1 MAISNVSTERSIR
14 LLRKRWAQSGVHLA
28 SAQYMPSTARDL
40 MNPDPITMGYDM
52 PLLQAQHLFVMLQIS
67 GAPVVD
73 ARDRVV
79 GVISSSDLLRIVDQV
94 CDEDI
99 DPMPRPTAD
108 GLPERLSA
116 LSVGDIA
123 TPEVVWVAPETSVS
137 SVATLMRTEGIHR
150 VLVGTSS
157 RLEGILTAF
166 DLLEAL
172 AEPHEVGGLH
182 VVPH

>member
-1 MAISNVSTERSIR
+1 
-14 LLRKRWAQSGVHLA
+14 
-28 SAQYMPSTARDL
+28 MPSTARDL
-40 MNPDPITMGYDM
+40 MSPDPITIGYDM
-52 PLLQAQHLFVMLQIS
+52 PVLQAQHLFVTLQIS

-73 ARDRVV
+73 AGNRVM

-99 DPMPRPTAD
+99 DPMPTATAD
-108 GLPERLSA
+108 GLAERLSE
-116 LSVGDIA
+116 LLVGDVA

-137 SVATLMRTEGIHR
+137 NVAKLMRTEGIHR
-150 VLVGTSS
+150 VLVGSSS

-172 AEPHEVGGLH
+172 AGP
-182 VVPH
+182 P

>member
-1 MAISNVSTERSIR
+1 MR
-14 LLRKRWAQSGVHLA
+14 LEHGNIEVREATFEPCPDKRSGVLLA
-28 SAQYMPSTARDL
+28 CAQNMPSTARDL
-40 MNPDPITMGYDM
+40 MSPDPITVGYDM
-52 PLLQAQHLFVMLQIS
+52 PLLQAQHLFVTLQIS

-99 DPMPRPTAD
+99 DPMPSPTSD
-108 GLPERLSA
+108 GLPERLST

-123 TPEVVWVAPETSVS
+123 TPEVVWVAPEASVA
-137 SVATLMRTEGIHR
+137 SVATLMRREGIHR
-150 VLVGTSS
+150 VLVGTSA

-166 DLLEAL
+166 DLLKAL
-172 AEPHEVGGLH
+172 AGP
-182 VVPH
+182 P